1 MTGIKVLTAIALAMT
16 GMFIV
21 AFGNVYGFA
30 GLIPLTVIKFTL

>member
-1 MTGIKVLTAIALAMT
+1 MTGIKVFTALAIAIA